1 MLDLF
6 FKDEMARRPV
16 GAARFADNM
25 KTKMAKWHEVMVD
38 KWHECGRASMDD
50 SFERMLDE
58 PERFNREDPFKGMTQ
73 LTNKYKEWIMR
84 QIHNGCETQAREQ
97 HYVSIEGQLLYGL
110 IKDIHGTLVSTY
122 F

>member
-6 FKDEMARRPV
+6 FKDGTARRPV

-25 KTKMAKWHEVMVD
+25 KEKMANWHEVMVD

-58 PERFNREDPFKGMTQ
+58 PERFNQNDPFQGMTQ
-73 LTNKYKEWIMR
+73 LTNKYKEWIIR

>member
-6 FKDEMARRPV
+6 FKDGTARRPV

-25 KTKMAKWHEVMVD
+25 KLKMAKWHDVMVD

-50 SFERMLDE
+50 WFERMLDE
-58 PERFNREDPFKGMTQ
+58 PERFNHNDPFQGITQ
-73 LTNKYKEWIMR
+73 LTNKYKEWIVR

-97 HYVSIEGQLLYGL
+97 HYVSIGGH
-110 IKDIHGTLVSTY
+110 K
-122 F
+122 